1 MTELWIKYCRLF
13 ILKPVTMRKFFTK
26 RNIIILVILL
36 IAAGWWWRSK
46 NQAANGSEVKE
57 VAVTRG
63 EVVSSLSV
71 SGEIMADTKAVL
83 NFSMAGRVAYLGV
96 KEGDTVKKYQV
107 LSYLDPGDLETGVT
121 RAYYAYVAADANAK
135 KIEDDM
141 KNKGA
146 SESFAEK
153 NIRVAAQTARDT
165 AYDAWLAA
173 QRAVRNAKLVA
184 PFAGRV
190 TSMTFDAVGDTATVT
205 DGITIVD
212 PESMY
217 FSAEVDEQDVGRVMT
232 DQSVKVK
239 LDAFEGQVFEGKI
252 ADIGFEARTSSTG
265 ATVFPVKV
273 KFGPEML
280 SKLRLGM
287 NGDAEIV
294 FEVKENVLKLPFDA
308 VVDGEVTQ
316 KSDDGEKKIKVEVG
330 IEGENDVEIKSG
342 LNEGDKVLIK

>member
-1 MTELWIKYCRLF
+1 
-13 ILKPVTMRKFFTK
+13 MRKFITK
-26 RNIIILVILL
+26 RNIIILIVLVVV
-36 IAAGWWWRSK
+36 GGFWWNSK
-46 NQAANGSEVKE
+46 SKAENGNEVKE
-57 VAVTRG
+57 AEVTRG

-71 SGEIMADTKAVL
+71 SGEITADTKAVL

-96 KEGDTVKKYQV
+96 KEGDIVKKYQV
-107 LSYLDPGDLETGVT
+107 LSYLDPGDLDTGVT
-121 RAYYAYVAADANAK
+121 RAYYAYIAADANAK

-146 SESFAEK
+146 SETFAEK

-184 PFAGRV
+184 PFAGKV
-190 TSMTFDAVGDTATVT
+190 TTVTFDAIGDTATVT

-212 PESMY
+212 PASLY
-217 FSAEVDEQDVGRVMT
+217 FSAEVDEQDVGRVMA
-232 DQSVKVK
+232 DQAVKVK
-239 LDAFEGQVFEGKI
+239 LDAFDGQVFNGKI
-252 ADIGFEARTSSTG
+252 GEIGFEARTSSTG

-273 KFGPEML
+273 RFDADEM

-294 FEVKENVLKLPFDA
+294 FEVKENVLRLPFDA
-308 VVDGEVTQ
+308 VIDGEVTQ

-330 IEGENDVEIKSG
+330 IEGENEVEIMSG